1 LEGVDIGKRPGVAA
15 INLSRLDRSGYASVI
30 FVQRR
35 LIEAFATI

>member
-1 LEGVDIGKRPGVAA
+1 MVNALLRRA
-15 INLSRLDRSGYASVI
+15 SRLDRGGYASVI